1 MAARVMSRAVVRGLA
16 ACAAML
22 AAAPALAAPKAPAEI
37 DPAAMLLAL
46 RPSILAAEAQS
57 PVEAAQPEQAAPAE
71 VAQPK
76 AVTRVEPY
84 RLTADATGR
93 HNEVECLAAA
103 VHYEA
108 ANQGQDGMAAVA
120 QVVLNRLMDPRYP
133 KSVCGVVFQ
142 GSTRRTGCQFTFT
155 CDGSLSRKPS
165 LIAWKHAEEVAEQAL
180 DGYVMA
186 DVGSATH
193 YHTVW
198 VHPYWSP
205 SLVKVATI
213 GAHIFYRAPGS
224 KAPGALGQNI
234 VRVSAAKPV
243 KSGAPAA
250 SQAAFTLWG
259 LSPNA
264 PAPERATTAW

>member
-1 MAARVMSRAVVRGLA
+1 MATKVTARVVVTGLA
-16 ACAAML
+16 ACAALL
-22 AAAPALAAPKAPAEI
+22 AAAPASAAAKAAKTQEI

-46 RPSILAAEAQS
+46 RPSILAAEAQA
-57 PVEAAQPEQAAPAE
+57 PVEAAQPAAPAE
-71 VAQPK
+71 VVQPK
-76 AVTRVEPY
+76 IETRVEPY

-108 ANQGQDGMAAVA
+108 ANQGQNGMAAVA

-133 KSVCGVVFQ
+133 KTVCGVVFQ
-142 GSTRRTGCQFTFT
+142 GSTRHTGCQFTFT
-155 CDGSLSRKPS
+155 CDGSLQRKPS
-165 LIAWKHAEEVAEQAL
+165 LVAWKRAEDVAEQAL

-186 DVGSATH
+186 DVGGATH

-198 VHPYWSP
+198 VHPYWGP
-205 SLVKVATI
+205 SLVKVTTI

-224 KAPGALGQNI
+224 HAPGALRQNI
-234 VRVSAAKPV
+234 VRVSAAKAE
-243 KSGAPAA
+243 KSRPPAA

-264 PAPERATTAW
+264 PPPDRSTTAW

>member
-1 MAARVMSRAVVRGLA
+1 MTGLA
-16 ACAAML
+16 GCAAL
-22 AAAPALAAPKAPAEI
+22 FAAAPGWAAPMAAEI

-46 RPSILAAEAQS
+46 RPSILAAEAQEPPS
-57 PVEAAQPEQAAPAE
+57 TPQAQTASGPAEAAQARPASM
-71 VAQPK
+71 
-76 AVTRVEPY
+76 RIEPY

-93 HNEVECLAAA
+93 RNEVECLAAA

-108 ANQGQDGMAAVA
+108 ANQGHDGMAAVA
-120 QVVLNRLMDPRYP
+120 QVVLNRLMDLRYP
-133 KSVCGVVFQ
+133 KTVCGVVFQ

-155 CDGSLSRKPS
+155 CDGSLSRRPS
-165 LIAWKHAEEVAEQAL
+165 MAAWKRAEEVAEQAL

-186 DVGSATH
+186 DVGDATH

-213 GAHIFYRAPGS
+213 GAHIFYRAPGAR
-224 KAPGALGQNI
+224 APGALAQNI

-243 KSGAPAA
+243 KSRRPAA
-250 SQAAFTLWG
+250 RQAAFTLWG
-259 LSPNA
+259 LSPVASA
-264 PAPERATTAW
+264 PDRPTTAW